1 MRIQLRL
8 SLMIALSSMSLAQ
21 SGTREVYSLQVA
33 PAVPMADLI
42 AAVSGHGL
50 TLTECVDRVEHL
62 DTLLRDRGYGARRD
76 DELEPGVLVT
86 RWYRPG
92 THTAVLAWMH
102 ANGAAHDLEL
112 AEFTWNHPWGD
123 WLTPF

>member
-1 MRIQLRL
+1 MRIQLHL
-8 SLMIALSSMSLAQ
+8 GLIIALSSTSLAQ
-21 SGTREVYSLQVA
+21 PGAREVYGLQAA
-33 PAVPMADLI
+33 PAAPVADLI
-42 AAVSGHGL
+42 ATASGHGL

-92 THTAVLAWMH
+92 THTVVLAWMK

-112 AEFTWNHPWGD
+112 AEFTWNHPWGE